1 MSVTTVMMAV
11 LLVAVLMQP
20 TRHRTY
26 SAAIFAQVAFY
37 HDALFGDLESWW
49 YYVSAG
55 AADAL
60 VMILLL
66 PVSDRDELAYK
77 LTMLSGMSMAL
88 NALGIFAWYHE
99 ELMEPYRWAFVV
111 LYAWA
116 IITMLTRH
124 GDDNDGHVGSG
135 GVGGVRAGVRAPRS
149 SRCDIDKTCAEP
161 EART

>member
-1 MSVTTVMMAV
+1 MSVTTVMMVA

-20 TRHRTY
+20 TRSRLY
-26 SAAIFAQVAFY
+26 AAAVFAQVTFY

-55 AADAL
+55 AADVL

-66 PVSDRDELAYK
+66 PVSDRDRLAYQ
-77 LTMLSGMSMAL
+77 LTMLSGISKAL

-99 ELMEPYRWAFVV
+99 ELMEPYSWAFVA
-111 LYAWA
+111 LYAWT
-116 IITMLTRH
+116 IITMLTRCE
-124 GDDNDGHVGSG
+124 DDSDGHVGDG
-135 GVGGVRAGVRAPRS
+135 GMGGVRTGVRATRAPGGNT
-149 SRCDIDKTCAEP
+149 DETCAEP

>member
-1 MSVTTVMMAV
+1 MSVTTVMMTA
-11 LLVAVLMQP
+11 LLVAVMMQP
-20 TRHRTY
+20 TRERLY
-26 SAAIFAQVAFY
+26 AAAVFAQVTFY
-37 HDALFGDLESWW
+37 HAALFGDLESWW

-55 AADAL
+55 AADVL

-66 PVSDRDELAYK
+66 PVSDRDWLAYR

-88 NALGIFAWYHE
+88 NASGILVWYHE
-99 ELMEPYRWAFVV
+99 ELMEPYRWVFVA

-124 GDDNDGHVGSG
+124 GDDNNGHVGDG
-135 GVGGVRAGVRAPRS
+135 GMGGVRTGVRATRAPR
-149 SRCDIDKTCAEP
+149 RHTNKICAKP

>member
-1 MSVTTVMMAV
+1 MSVTTVMMTA

-20 TRHRTY
+20 TRERLY
-26 SAAIFAQVAFY
+26 AAAVFAQVTFY

-55 AADAL
+55 AADVL

-66 PVSDRDELAYK
+66 PVSDRDRLAYQ
-77 LTMLSGMSMAL
+77 LTMLSGMSMTL
-88 NALGIFAWYHE
+88 NALGIFTWYHE
-99 ELMEPYRWAFVV
+99 ELMEPYRWAFVT

-124 GDDNDGHVGSG
+124 GDDNNGHVEDG
-135 GVGGVRAGVRAPRS
+135 GMGGVRTGVRATRVPRG
-149 SRCDIDKTCAEP
+149 DIDKTCAKP

>member
-1 MSVTTVMMAV
+1 MSVTTVMMVA

-20 TRHRTY
+20 SRERLY
-26 SAAIFAQVAFY
+26 AAAVFAHVTFY

-55 AADAL
+55 AADVL

-66 PVSDRDELAYK
+66 PVSDRDKLAYQ
-77 LTMLSGMSMAL
+77 LTMLSGMSMTL

-99 ELMEPYRWAFVV
+99 ELMEPYRWAFVA

-124 GDDNDGHVGSG
+124 GDDNNGHVGSG
-135 GVGGVRAGVRAPRS
+135 RMGGVRTGVRAARTPR
-149 SRCDIDKTCAEP
+149 RNIDETCAEP